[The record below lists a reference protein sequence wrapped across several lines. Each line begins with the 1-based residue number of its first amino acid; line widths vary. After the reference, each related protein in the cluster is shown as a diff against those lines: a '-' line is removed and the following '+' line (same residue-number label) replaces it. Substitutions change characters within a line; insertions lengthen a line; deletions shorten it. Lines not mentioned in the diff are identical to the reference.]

1 MPLGPFLTTCPRC
14 GRATQFATV
23 LPWIAAGA
31 AAFVI
36 VLGFAAF
43 VWTRITGDAV
53 DPNRPVHDSV
63 LTLAPAPPK
72 GMAAVLDSA
81 EVANNGARNGRKGL
95 TSQQAVRRSNV
106 PDTSGVEVN
115 AYPPDQAALDG
126 IGPGQRRR
134 SALEA
139 LLRRGLADSLRER
152 SPRVVQVFIG
162 RAFFRQPPQFRNPLM
177 KSLDRAWADTNGNHR
192 AFELW
197 WDTFRVGDYA
207 RDTFHFTKW
216 FYEFR

>member
-1 MPLGPFLTTCPRC
+1 
-14 GRATQFATV
+14 
-23 LPWIAAGA
+23 
-31 AAFVI
+31 VI

-43 VWTRITGDAV
+43 VWSRITGDAV

-72 GMAAVLDSA
+72 GMVAVLDSA
-81 EVANNGARNGRKGL
+81 EVANNGARNGRNGM
-95 TSQQAVRRSNV
+95 TSQPAVRRSNV